1 MRVPPVRRNHEKS
14 EAVRSASE
22 VARSLLSVSRM
33 ADPDKITQ
41 LRGIPMLAALP
52 DDALERLAATATD
65 FDAPAGQ
72 VLIQP
77 NQPGSGLLILT
88 SGRATVEL
96 GAQVLDCDAGE
107 CIGELALLVDD
118 AVHVARV
125 RAATDVRGFAI
136 SRHDFDALL
145 DADSRIALAL
155 LRALA
160 RRLVETD
167 RLLTSGH

>member
-1 MRVPPVRRNHEKS
+1 MTDR
-14 EAVRSASE
+14 
-22 VARSLLSVSRM
+22 
-33 ADPDKITQ
+33 DKIAQ
-41 LRGIPMLAALP
+41 LHSIAMLAALP
-52 DDALERLAATATD
+52 DDALEHLAARASD

-72 VLIQP
+72 VLIEP

-88 SGRATVEL
+88 SGSATVEL
-96 GAQVLDCDAGE
+96 GAQTLHSGPGE
-107 CIGELALLVDD
+107 CIGELSLLVDD

-125 RAATDVRGFAI
+125 RAATAVSGFAI

-145 DADSRIALAL
+145 ESDSRLALAL

-167 RLLTSGH
+167 RLLTSKR